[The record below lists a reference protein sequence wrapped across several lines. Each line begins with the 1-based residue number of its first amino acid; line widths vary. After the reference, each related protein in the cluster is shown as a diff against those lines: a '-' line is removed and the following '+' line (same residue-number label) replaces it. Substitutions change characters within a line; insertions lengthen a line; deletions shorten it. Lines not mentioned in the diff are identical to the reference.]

1 MVVRDIHKSEVHEIN
16 FALLADESTLAL
28 GLLQDI
34 DQGSEC
40 SLPRVIGHSVV
51 RVLADLP
58 EAIDVEVQACIDLT
72 GWILFGA
79 LALLVL
85 ILASKEVFDLRCAR
99 LRVLLLVANLGHG
112 PHVRA
117 VFEEDS
123 ESPKRVL
130 FQEINSH
137 VIILRYWQLLDE
149 VVELGQLLDLQVGYH
164 FFDNGEC
171 STDYI
176 LMLLRGTLPY
186 RLNDAVLERVL
197 LVNGSNVDKLE

>member
-40 SLPRVIGHSVV
+40 PLPRVIGYSVV
-51 RVLADLP
+51 RVLTDLP
-58 EAIDVEVQACIDLT
+58 EAINVEVQACIDLT

-85 ILASKEVFDLRCAR
+85 VLATKEVFDLRRAR

-164 FFDNGEC
+164 LFDNGER